1 MHPTLGLPVAVLL
14 AGAAGCLLLRRG
26 PGRPTASAPWLPR
39 HPRPDTEELARPHQQ
54 ALRRL
59 MERHQLKDPFRL
71 LIYAGMPTPKWAGAR
86 DEDIMTTDG
95 QANPGT

>member
-1 MHPTLGLPVAVLL
+1 MPPAAPRPGQADRQRTL
-14 AGAAGCLLLRRG
+14 AAQ
-26 PGRPTASAPWLPR
+26 A
-39 HPRPDTEELARPHQQ
+39 PRPDTEELARPHQQ